1 MESRYSVEDIA
12 NYFLSKGEKFGKR
25 SITPLKIQK
34 LVYYAQGFYLALF
47 NKPLFNEKI
56 EAWQHGPVC
65 RILYNK
71 YKKYSYHIISEPIDC
86 NSKHRHW
93 GRPAHSVKLRESS
106 CTPIPPFAGEETG
119 SSPFHSEGLGN
130 SCSSSD
136 ASPGTKNS
144 GEGKEEMG
152 TTARPAEL

>member
-47 NKPLFNEKI
+47 NKPLFNERI

-86 NSKHRHW
+86 NSKMKIEKDYNLC
-93 GRPAHSVKLRESS
+93 KLLDA
-106 CTPIPPFAGEETG
+106 IWHDFGI
-119 SSPFHSEGLGN
+119 FNGN
-130 SCSSSD
+130 
-136 ASPGTKNS
+136 
-144 GEGKEEMG
+144 ELEEMTHRDIPWIEAIQQG
-152 TTARPAEL
+152 RNTVISTDSMKKYFYNFLKSDN